1 VALKEPENMS
11 DSRHGGPTL
20 EAAWLGFGQCVAVA
34 AGAAFALLSLLFHV
48 PVWVAAL
55 RGGLLF
61 VGLTMLVR
69 ATLWLL
75 EAMRA
80 DAQHPERRS
89 TPRNNGGKGG

>member
-1 VALKEPENMS
+1 MA
-11 DSRHGGPTL
+11 DSRTEGPNL

-61 VGLTMLVR
+61 VCLWMVVR
-69 ATLWLL
+69 ATLWLVA
-75 EAMRA
+75 AMHA
-80 DAQHPERRS
+80 DAQPHERRPG
-89 TPRNNGGKGG
+89 PRNTGAKSG

>member
-1 VALKEPENMS
+1 MA
-11 DSRHGGPTL
+11 DSRLEGPTL

-61 VGLTMLVR
+61 LGILMVVR

-75 EAMRA
+75 AAMRA
-80 DAQHPERRS
+80 DTQGRDRRS
-89 TPRNNGGKGG
+89 APRGTPGKGG

>member
-1 VALKEPENMS
+1 MA
-11 DSRHGGPTL
+11 DSRSEGATL

-61 VGLTMLVR
+61 ICLLIVVR
-69 ATLWLL
+69 ATLSLVA
-75 EAMRA
+75 AMRA
-80 DAQHPERRS
+80 DAQPEERRS
-89 TPRNNGGKGG
+89 KPRNTGGKSG

>member
-1 VALKEPENMS
+1 MA
-11 DSRHGGPTL
+11 DSRSEGPTL

-61 VGLTMLVR
+61 ICLWMVVR
-69 ATLWLL
+69 ATLWLVA
-75 EAMRA
+75 AMRA
-80 DAQHPERRS
+80 DAQPHERRS
-89 TPRNNGGKGG
+89 APRNPGGKGG

>member
-1 VALKEPENMS
+1 MA
-11 DSRHGGPTL
+11 DSRTEGASL
-20 EAAWLGFGQCVAVA
+20 EAAWLGFGQRVAVA

-61 VGLTMLVR
+61 LALWMVVR
-69 ATLWLL
+69 ATLWLVA
-75 EAMRA
+75 AMRA
-80 DAQHPERRS
+80 DAQQIERRN